1 MSEQEKYAWLSLISL
16 GGIYFFFQYR
26 LTDSWTVAEAL
37 PSNVFWTYVAVVNLA
52 ILAEIISMVTLRA
65 ARGGKPSL
73 KDERDQLIEGKAGR
87 NERFFILA
95 AINVLVFAAL
105 AQATFE
111 GYSLFGFDLSRVP
124 AILFWLMST
133 LFFGHFVKMIS
144 IIIAYRR

>member
-26 LTDSWTVAEAL
+26 LTDSWAVAETL

-52 ILAEIISMVTLRA
+52 IIAEIISTITLRA
-65 ARGGKPSL
+65 ARGGKPL
-73 KDERDQLIEGKAGR
+73 LIDERDHLIESKAGR
-87 NERFFILA
+87 NERLFMLA

-111 GYSLFGFDLSRVP
+111 GYSLFGLDLSRVP
-124 AILFWLMST
+124 AILFWLLST

-144 IIIAYRR
+144 IIVAYRQ